1 MIWAAIDLLM
11 IMAGESAASG
21 GSFSLLH
28 HFTNGR
34 SALMVE
40 LSNLSI

>member
-21 GSFSLLH
+21 GFFSLH
-28 HFTNGR
+28 NFTDGG
-34 SALMVE
+34 SALTVG